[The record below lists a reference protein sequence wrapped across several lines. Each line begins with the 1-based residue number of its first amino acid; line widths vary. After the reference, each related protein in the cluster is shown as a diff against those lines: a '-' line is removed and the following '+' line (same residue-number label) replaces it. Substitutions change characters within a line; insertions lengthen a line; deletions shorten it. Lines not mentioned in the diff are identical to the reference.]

1 MSTTEKSPIPLD
13 IQNLASAYPKDQPT
27 IQPPPQAFNPLT
39 HIPPKYTIDGFLKPL
54 SKSRDTANILSLKSQ
69 IKIPWNEQNTN
80 ASGALTQS
88 QLLALRKKERLPDLS
103 YDLDKDGYVGGRDYV
118 IAKRFDLDGDGKLN
132 EIEKKNAYEALANNI
147 EDNYVWNV
155 DNQGGKR
162 PFRLLQKRGK
172 IIDAD
177 DFLPV
182 KETYPKHPL
191 SNIKPKFST
200 LSEMLESR
208 KNQTKKEIN
217 DKMKKW
223 EEENPIKF
231 INEEQDLANLTRVHP
246 KYTSISQIKD
256 EMHKNARI
264 KCGLEPIE
272 SDIKDTK
279 HDPTLEYVY
288 NPKHKTQKDLID
300 EIKRENLEEGKKL
313 MNVNFKNEVERL
325 NEREDEIF
333 AKMYS
338 NEDRKTF
345 TKIKEQRRK
354 ETNDYNIKT
363 FSKQTIGVHG
373 HELPKFSENEKMKE
387 WWKLKDDYKEKPL
400 YQSWNEYTEK
410 KKYYKPPGEDL
421 LLNEHRD
428 EEPNWV
434 DPFKREYHPLPK
446 VKKSDNLI
454 IKVNNLNLW
463 KDFDPN
469 HPAVIDF
476 SEKKPQHIYK
486 WSTLVNQFA
495 PNKFKRGR
503 FFDSINREKEVND
516 EQNDLNNQF
525 DSFHQKFSML
535 DKKNTNEQINLENE
549 EVKVVKDSLFIKF
562 SNKDKNKGNIPKNTM
577 AKTKGF

>member
-1 MSTTEKSPIPLD
+1 MSTVQKLPIPLD
-13 IQNLASAYPKDQPT
+13 IQNLPSQTIKNEPT
-27 IQPPPQAFNPLT
+27 IQPPPQVFNPLT

-88 QLLALRKKERLPDLS
+88 QLLALRKKERLPDIS
-103 YDLDKDGYVGGRDYV
+103 YDLDKDGYVGGRDFV
-118 IAKRFDLDGDGKLN
+118 IAKRFDVDGDGKLN

-182 KETYPKHPL
+182 KDTYPKHPL

-246 KYTSISQIKD
+246 KYTSINQIKD

-387 WWKLKDDYKEKPL
+387 WWKLKDDYVEKPL
-400 YQSWNEYTEK
+400 YQSWNEFTEK
-410 KKYYKPPGEDL
+410 KKIL
-421 LLNEHRD
+421 
-428 EEPNWV
+428 
-434 DPFKREYHPLPK
+434 
-446 VKKSDNLI
+446 
-454 IKVNNLNLW
+454 
-463 KDFDPN
+463 
-469 HPAVIDF
+469 
-476 SEKKPQHIYK
+476 
-486 WSTLVNQFA
+486 
-495 PNKFKRGR
+495 
-503 FFDSINREKEVND
+503 
-516 EQNDLNNQF
+516 
-525 DSFHQKFSML
+525 
-535 DKKNTNEQINLENE
+535 
-549 EVKVVKDSLFIKF
+549 
-562 SNKDKNKGNIPKNTM
+562 
-577 AKTKGF
+577 

>member
-1 MSTTEKSPIPLD
+1 MSTVQKPPIPLD
-13 IQNLASAYPKDQPT
+13 IQNLPSQTIKNEPT
-27 IQPPPQAFNPLT
+27 IQPPPQVFNPLT

-88 QLLALRKKERLPDLS
+88 QLLALRKKERLPDIS
-103 YDLDKDGYVGGRDYV
+103 YDLDKDGYVGGRDFV
-118 IAKRFDLDGDGKLN
+118 IAKRFDVDGDGKLN

-182 KETYPKHPL
+182 KDTYPKHPL

-246 KYTSISQIKD
+246 KYTSINQIKD

-387 WWKLKDDYKEKPL
+387 WWKLKDDYVEKPL
-400 YQSWNEYTEK
+400 YQSWNEFTEK

-428 EEPNWV
+428 EEPNWR
-434 DPFKREYHPLPK
+434 DPFKREYHPIPK
-446 VKKSDNLI
+446 VDKSDNLI

-463 KDFDPN
+463 KDFDPD
-469 HPAVIDF
+469 HPTPIDF

-495 PNKFKRGR
+495 PNKFKKGR
-503 FFDSINREKEVND
+503 FFDSINQEKGNVDNKG
-516 EQNDLNNQF
+516 DLDNQF
-525 DSFHQKFSML
+525 DNFNRKFSMF
-535 DKKNTNEQINLENE
+535 DKKNVNEQVNVENE
-549 EVKVVKDSLFIKF
+549 ELKVVKDSLYMKF
-562 SNKDKNKGNIPKNTM
+562 SKDKNKGNIPKNTM